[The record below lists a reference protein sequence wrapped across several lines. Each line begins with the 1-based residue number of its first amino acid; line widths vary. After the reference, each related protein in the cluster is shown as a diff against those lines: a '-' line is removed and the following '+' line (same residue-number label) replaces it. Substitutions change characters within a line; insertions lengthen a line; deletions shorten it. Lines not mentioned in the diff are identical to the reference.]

1 MAWGVNLVKAGAA
14 LAVMA
19 VASCAQSPP
28 PSAILDPGKV
38 SSIVVGRSSRTDVFA
53 ALGQP
58 TRAQQSLAGE
68 SWVYEAK
75 TDDSGR
81 QRLMSGAAAASG
93 VAGAFVP
100 YLGLVG
106 SGLGLANAS
115 ADTGQRAPNM
125 VSMTVDFGA
134 NGLVRDC
141 TYSSTAVPAGM
152 PGSAAGAATPPGCQ
166 KPYTATP
173 SRS

>member
-1 MAWGVNLVKAGAA
+1 MARRTGLAKACAA
-14 LAVMA
+14 LAMMA
-19 VASCAQSPP
+19 ASSCAQAPS
-28 PSAILDPGKV
+28 PSAILDAGKV
-38 SSIVVGRSSRTDVFA
+38 SSIVIGRSSRTDVFT
-53 ALGQP
+53 ALGSP
-58 TRAQQSLAGE
+58 TRTQQSLAGE

-81 QRLMSGAAAASG
+81 QRLMSGAAASG

-106 SGLGLANAS
+106 SGLGLANATG
-115 ADTGQRAPNM
+115 DTGRREPDM

-152 PGSAAGAATPPGCQ
+152 PGAAAGTAAPLGCQ
-166 KPYTATP
+166 KPHPATP

>member
-1 MAWGVNLVKAGAA
+1 MARRTGLAKAGAA
-14 LAVMA
+14 LAMMA
-19 VASCAQSPP
+19 AASCAQAP
-28 PSAILDPGKV
+28 PSAILDAGKM
-38 SSIVVGRSSRTDVFA
+38 SSIVVGRSSRTDVFM
-53 ALGQP
+53 ALGRP
-58 TRAQQSLAGE
+58 TRTQQGLGGE
-68 SWVYEAK
+68 SWVYEAR

-115 ADTGQRAPNM
+115 GNTGRTEPDT

-152 PGSAAGAATPPGCQ
+152 PGAAAGAATPLGCQ
-166 KPYTATP
+166 KPDPATP

>member
-1 MAWGVNLVKAGAA
+1 MMAA
-14 LAVMA
+14 
-19 VASCAQSPP
+19 ASCAQTPS
-28 PSAILDPGKV
+28 PSAVLDAGKV
-38 SSIVVGRSSRTDVFA
+38 SSIVIGRSSRTDVFA
-53 ALGQP
+53 ALGRP
-58 TRAQQSLAGE
+58 TRTQQGLGGE

-81 QRLMSGAAAASG
+81 QRLISGAAAASG

-115 ADTGQRAPNM
+115 GDTGRRAPDM

-134 NGLVRDC
+134 NGVVRDC
-141 TYSSTAVPAGM
+141 TYSSTAMPAGM
-152 PGSAAGAATPPGCQ
+152 PGAAAETAGPLGCQ
-166 KPYTATP
+166 KPYPATP

>member
-1 MAWGVNLVKAGAA
+1 MARRTGLAKAGAA
-14 LAVMA
+14 LAMMA
-19 VASCAQSPP
+19 AASCAQAP
-28 PSAILDPGKV
+28 PSAILDAGKML
-38 SSIVVGRSSRTDVFA
+38 SIVVGRSSRTDVFT
-53 ALGQP
+53 ALGRP
-58 TRAQQSLAGE
+58 TRTQQGLGGE
-68 SWVYEAK
+68 SWVYEGK

-115 ADTGQRAPNM
+115 ADTGRREPDM

-134 NGLVRDC
+134 DGLVRDC

-152 PGSAAGAATPPGCQ
+152 PGAAAGAARPLGCQ
-166 KPYTATP
+166 KPYPATP

>member
-1 MAWGVNLVKAGAA
+1 MARRTGLAKAGAA
-14 LAVMA
+14 LALMA
-19 VASCAQSPP
+19 VASCAQSPA
-28 PSAILDPGKV
+28 PSAILDAGKV
-38 SSIVVGRSSRTDVFA
+38 SSIVVGRSSRTNVFT
-53 ALGQP
+53 ALGSP
-58 TRAQQSLAGE
+58 TRTQQSIAGE

-81 QRLMSGAAAASG
+81 QRLMSGAGAAAG

-106 SGLGLANAS
+106 SGLGLANAAGNTGR
-115 ADTGQRAPNM
+115 ADADL

-141 TYSSTAVPAGM
+141 TYSSTAIPAGM
-152 PGSAAGAATPPGCQ
+152 PGAAAGARPPGCQ
-166 KPYTATP
+166 KPYAAVP

>member
-1 MAWGVNLVKAGAA
+1 MARRTGLAKAGAA
-14 LAVMA
+14 LAMLA
-19 VASCAQSPP
+19 AASCAQAPP
-28 PSAILDPGKV
+28 PSAILDTGKV
-38 SSIVVGRSSRTDVFA
+38 SSIVVGRSSRTDVFT
-53 ALGQP
+53 ALGRP
-58 TRAQQSLAGE
+58 TRTHQGLAGE
-68 SWVYEAK
+68 GWVYEAK
-75 TDDSGR
+75 TENSGR

-106 SGLGLANAS
+106 SGLGLANA
-115 ADTGQRAPNM
+115 AGGTGQPEPDT

-134 NGLVRDC
+134 DGLVRDC

-152 PGSAAGAATPPGCQ
+152 PGAAAGAARLLGCQ
-166 KPYTATP
+166 KPYPATP

>member
-1 MAWGVNLVKAGAA
+1 MMAT
-14 LAVMA
+14 
-19 VASCAQSPP
+19 ASCAQAPP
-28 PSAILDPGKV
+28 PSTILDAGKV
-38 SSIVVGRSSRTDVFA
+38 SSIVIGRSSRNDVFT
-53 ALGQP
+53 ALGNP
-58 TRAQQSLAGE
+58 TRTQQSLAGE

-93 VAGAFVP
+93 VAGAFMP

-115 ADTGQRAPNM
+115 GSTERDM
-125 VSMTVDFGA
+125 VSMTVDFAA
-134 NGLVRDC
+134 NGLVREC
-141 TYSSTAVPAGM
+141 TYSSAAVPAGM
-152 PGSAAGAATPPGCQ
+152 PGAAAGAAGPPGCQ
-166 KPYTATP
+166 KPYPATP

>member
-1 MAWGVNLVKAGAA
+1 MARGTGLAKAAAA
-14 LAVMA
+14 LAIMA
-19 VASCAQSPP
+19 ATSCVQAPP
-28 PSAILDPGKV
+28 ASAILDPGKV
-38 SSIVVGRSSRTDVFA
+38 SSIVVGRSSRTDVFT
-53 ALGQP
+53 ALGRP
-58 TRAQQSLAGE
+58 TRTQQGLAGE
-68 SWVYEAK
+68 SWVYDAK

-115 ADTGQRAPNM
+115 ADTGQRAPDM

-141 TYSSTAVPAGM
+141 TYSSSAVPAGM
-152 PGSAAGAATPPGCQ
+152 PGAAAGAATPLGCQ
-166 KPYTATP
+166 RPYPATP